1 MTYSQFAL
9 RKWYHRFMNK
19 SIRTLFTVPLV
30 ILIVTLALVIIGVS
44 YYNGHRA
51 VGEVGLQLHQ
61 EISARIRQQVRT
73 FLQAPHFV
81 NALNTKLDVSNLDNL
96 AKQFQHQV
104 NISDVPYVFYGDE
117 QGNFIG
123 VQQMEDK
130 TVLKIRDHK
139 SAPLRHIY
147 EIDPSGRRIRQLRNK
162 TQEYEPRGR
171 PWYREAKKAGEATW
185 SDIYVSAHRNVL
197 QVTPVAP
204 VFDEEGKLR
213 GVFGANFILSQI
225 SDFLKELKIGKTGQ
239 AFIMDSTG
247 KLVAASIDTPLS
259 KQLGKTK
266 PRPLSAERSKDP
278 LIQSVAQYITHEW
291 GSISRFAK
299 QQRSEVFK
307 LGGRTTELS
316 LYEDGRGI
324 HWIIAVTIPDTD
336 FTEGIQDNLLWTL
349 GLSLLAILVAI
360 IVGIFVAQH
369 VTNPILQLNQHVKDL
384 TRSDWKTWNL
394 SMDINRKDEIGEL
407 ALSFSAMAEQLAG
420 LLGAFEDI
428 VDKSV
433 AGLRQANA
441 DLEAFSRSVAHDLRN
456 PIGEVLGLADAVLE
470 TYSDKLDMQGR
481 QFLQLIL
488 SSSEKSLEIIDSLLL
503 LAVTSKEEV
512 EVQSLDMR
520 SIILSATQRVESTR
534 KKYYGSITVAKTLPT
549 ASGHR
554 AWIEEVWV
562 NYLTNG
568 LKYGGVPPSL
578 EIGAKVKG
586 SMIEYWIQDHGDG
599 MTASEASK
607 LFTEAAR
614 LDKHRS
620 HRDGF
625 GFGLSIVHRIVTKL
639 GGGVGVESQA
649 GKGSRFWFTLP
660 LNKKVFSEKD

>member
-1 MTYSQFAL
+1 MT
-9 RKWYHRFMNK
+9 K

-51 VGEVGLQLHQ
+51 VGEIGLQLHQ

-81 NALNTKLDVSNLDNL
+81 NALNTKLDVSNFENL

-104 NISDVPYVFYGDE
+104 NTSDVPYVFYGDE

-123 VQQMEDK
+123 VQRMEDK
-130 TVLKIRDHK
+130 TVLKIRDQK
-139 SAPLRHIY
+139 SASLRHIY
-147 EIDPSGRRIRQLRNK
+147 EIDESGRRILQLRNK
-162 TQEYEPRGR
+162 TQKYDPRRR
-171 PWYREAKKAGEATW
+171 PWYQKAKKVRKATW
-185 SDIYVSAHRNVL
+185 SEIYVSAHRNVL

-204 VFDEEGKLR
+204 VFDKEGKLR

-247 KLVAASIDTPLS
+247 KLIAASTDTPLS
-259 KQLGKTK
+259 KQFGIS
-266 PRPLSAERSKDP
+266 PRPLSAERSENP
-278 LIQSVAQYITHEW
+278 VIQSVAQHITHKW
-291 GSISRFAK
+291 GSISSFAN
-299 QQRSEVFK
+299 QQRNEVFK
-307 LGGRTTELS
+307 LDGRTTELS
-316 LYEDGRGI
+316 LYEDRRGI

-360 IVGIFVAQH
+360 IVGIFVAQQ
-369 VTNPILQLNQHVKDL
+369 VTNPILQLNQHVKEL
-384 TRSDWKTWNL
+384 TTGDWKTWNL
-394 SMDINRKDEIGEL
+394 STDINRKDEIGEL
-407 ALSFSAMAEQLAG
+407 ALSFSTMAEQLAG
-420 LLGAFEDI
+420 LLGAFEET

-456 PIGEVLGLADAVLE
+456 PVGEVLGLADAVLE
-470 TYSDKLDMQGR
+470 TYGDKLDMQAR

-488 SSSEKSLEIIDSLLL
+488 SSSEKSIEIIDSLLL

-520 SIILSATQRVESTR
+520 SILLSATERVESTR
-534 KKYYGSITVAKTLPT
+534 KKYYGSIMVPETLPN

-568 LKYGGVPPSL
+568 LKYGGVPPNL

-586 SMIEYWIQDHGDG
+586 SLVEYWIQDNGEG

-607 LFTEAAR
+607 LFTEATR

-660 LNKKVFSEKD
+660 RHKKAIPKKY